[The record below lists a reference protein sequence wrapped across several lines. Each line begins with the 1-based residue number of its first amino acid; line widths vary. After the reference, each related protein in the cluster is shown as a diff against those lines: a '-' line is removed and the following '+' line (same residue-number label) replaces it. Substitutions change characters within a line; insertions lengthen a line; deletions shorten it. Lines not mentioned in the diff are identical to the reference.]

1 MLTDVMTLTVGLV
14 LILVSVQI
22 FLDKNRRQ
30 VVSEMFKAT
39 TIGIAGLFLIYVW
52 SGASKSGFNAGAA
65 PMPFRPP
72 GF

>member
-1 MLTDVMTLTVGLV
+1 MLTDVMTLAVGLV
-14 LILVSVQI
+14 LVLVSIQI
-22 FLDKNRRQ
+22 FLDKTRRQ
-30 VVSEMFKAT
+30 IVSEMFKAT

-52 SGASKSGFNAGAA
+52 SGMSKSGINMGAA